1 MQNTE
6 IMTNF
11 AAKITYNQLFLVFM
25 CFYKLDKTKMIRV
38 CLMLLALSISSMALA
53 DNTIAEL
60 QEEIALL
67 QIRSKVNFLSL
78 CVIIC
83 VIMIFFMW
91 GIKERHHKNV
101 MILERK
107 NQAMQR
113 ANKLLQE
120 ARDFAEHESRM
131 KSIYTKNLAH
141 EIRTPLHQMYGFVQL
156 LASDDLAMDE
166 EQRKEVVKVIHD
178 GCEQLKR
185 VVENIDE
192 VSARLDKMET
202 LSDVESV
209 LKI

>member
-1 MQNTE
+1 MLGK
-6 IMTNF
+6 
-11 AAKITYNQLFLVFM
+11 KIKWKRTCLLLCAIGMSV
-25 CFYKLDKTKMIRV
+25 LKTSAI
-38 CLMLLALSISSMALA
+38 
-53 DNTIAEL
+53 TIAEL
-60 QEEIALL
+60 QAENELL

-78 CVIIC
+78 LVIIC
-83 VIMIFFMW
+83 VIIVFFMW
-91 GIKERHHKNV
+91 GMKERHRKHV
-101 MILERK
+101 MLLERK

-113 ANKLLQE
+113 TNDLLKE
-120 ARDFAEHESRM
+120 ARDLAEHESQM
-131 KSIYTKNLAH
+131 KSIYTKNLSH

-192 VSARLDKMET
+192 VSAKLDKLET
-202 LSDVESV
+202 LSEVESV

>member
-1 MQNTE
+1 MHFIN
-6 IMTNF
+6 M
-11 AAKITYNQLFLVFM
+11 KILLSI
-25 CFYKLDKTKMIRV
+25 KTKKLRM
-38 CLMLLALSISSMALA
+38 CMMLLALAISSMTNAA
-53 DNTIAEL
+53 NTIAEL
-60 QEEIALL
+60 QQEIELL
-67 QIRSKVNFLSL
+67 QTRSQVNFLSL

-91 GIKERHHKNV
+91 GMKERHRKHV
-101 MILERK
+101 MLLERK

-113 ANKLLQE
+113 TNDLLKE
-120 ARDFAEHESRM
+120 ARDLAEHESQM

-156 LASDDLAMDE
+156 LASDDVPMDD
-166 EQRKEVVKVIHD
+166 EQRKEVVKAIYD

-192 VSARLDKMET
+192 VSAKLDKLET
-202 LSDVESV
+202 LSEVESV

>member
-1 MQNTE
+1 MYQHFI
-6 IMTNF
+6 IM
-11 AAKITYNQLFLVFM
+11 KILLSI
-25 CFYKLDKTKMIRV
+25 KTKKLRM
-38 CLMLLALSISSMALA
+38 CMMLLALAISSMTNAA
-53 DNTIAEL
+53 NTIAEL
-60 QEEIALL
+60 QQEIELL
-67 QIRSKVNFLSL
+67 QTRSQVNFLSL

-91 GIKERHHKNV
+91 GMKERHRKHV
-101 MILERK
+101 MLLERK

-113 ANKLLQE
+113 TNDLLKE
-120 ARDFAEHESRM
+120 ARDLAEHESQM

-156 LASDDLAMDE
+156 LASDDVPMDD
-166 EQRKEVVKVIHD
+166 EQRKEVLKVIYD

-192 VSARLDKMET
+192 VYVKLDKLET
-202 LSDVESV
+202 LSEVESV

>member
-1 MQNTE
+1 M
-6 IMTNF
+6 
-11 AAKITYNQLFLVFM
+11 KILLSI
-25 CFYKLDKTKMIRV
+25 KTKKLRM
-38 CLMLLALSISSMALA
+38 CMMLLALAISSMTNAA
-53 DNTIAEL
+53 NTIAEL
-60 QEEIALL
+60 QQEIELL
-67 QIRSKVNFLSL
+67 QTRSQVNFLSL

-91 GIKERHHKNV
+91 GMEERHRKHV
-101 MILERK
+101 MLLERK

-113 ANKLLQE
+113 TNDLLKE

>member
-1 MQNTE
+1 MRKKRVFLQQKGKYTKPFIN
-6 IMTNF
+6 M
-11 AAKITYNQLFLVFM
+11 KILLSI
-25 CFYKLDKTKMIRV
+25 KTKTLRM
-38 CLMLLALSISSMALA
+38 CMMLLALAISSMTNAA
-53 DNTIAEL
+53 NTIAEL
-60 QEEIALL
+60 QQEIELL
-67 QIRSKVNFLSL
+67 QTRSQVNFLSL

-91 GIKERHHKNV
+91 GMKERHRKHV
-101 MILERK
+101 MLLERK

-113 ANKLLQE
+113 TNDLLKE
-120 ARDFAEHESRM
+120 ARDLAEHESQM

-156 LASDDLAMDE
+156 LASDDVPMDD
-166 EQRKEVVKVIHD
+166 EQRKDVVKVIYD

-192 VSARLDKMET
+192 VYVKLDKLET
-202 LSDVESV
+202 LSEVESV

>member
-1 MQNTE
+1 M
-6 IMTNF
+6 
-11 AAKITYNQLFLVFM
+11 KILL
-25 CFYKLDKTKMIRV
+25 LIKTKKLRM
-38 CLMLLALSISSMALA
+38 CMMLLALAISSMTNAA
-53 DNTIAEL
+53 NTIAEL
-60 QEEIALL
+60 QQEIELL
-67 QIRSKVNFLSL
+67 QTRSQVNFLSL

-91 GIKERHHKNV
+91 GMKERHRKHV
-101 MILERK
+101 MLLERK

-113 ANKLLQE
+113 TNDLLKE
-120 ARDFAEHESRM
+120 ARDLAEHESQM

-192 VSARLDKMET
+192 VSAKLDKLET
-202 LSDVESV
+202 LSEVESV

>member
-1 MQNTE
+1 M
-6 IMTNF
+6 INF
-11 AAKITYNQLFLVFM
+11 AAKKEIYQHFIKMKILL
-25 CFYKLDKTKMIRV
+25 LIKTKKLRM
-38 CLMLLALSISSMALA
+38 CMMLLALAISSMTNAA
-53 DNTIAEL
+53 NTIAEL
-60 QEEIALL
+60 QQEIELL
-67 QIRSKVNFLSL
+67 QTRSQVNFLSL

-91 GIKERHHKNV
+91 GMKERHRKHV
-101 MILERK
+101 MLLERK

-113 ANKLLQE
+113 TNDLLKE
-120 ARDFAEHESRM
+120 ARDLAEHESQM

-156 LASDDLAMDE
+156 LASDDVPMDD
-166 EQRKEVVKVIHD
+166 EQRKDVVKVIYD

-192 VSARLDKMET
+192 VSAKLDKLET
-202 LSDVESV
+202 LSEVESV

>member
-1 MQNTE
+1 MS
-6 IMTNF
+6 NF
-11 AAKITYNQLFLVFM
+11 AAKKEIYQHFINMKILLSI
-25 CFYKLDKTKMIRV
+25 KTKMPRMCMV
-38 CLMLLALSISSMALA
+38 LLALAISSMTYAS
-53 DNTIAEL
+53 NTIAEL
-60 QEEIALL
+60 QQEIELL

-91 GIKERHHKNV
+91 GMKERHRKHV
-101 MILERK
+101 MLLERK

-113 ANKLLQE
+113 TNELLKE
-120 ARDFAEHESRM
+120 ARDLAEHESQM

-156 LASDDLAMDE
+156 LASDDVPMDD
-166 EQRKEVVKVIHD
+166 EQRKDVVKVIYE

-192 VSARLDKMET
+192 VSAKLDKLET
-202 LSDVESV
+202 LSEVESV

>member
-1 MQNTE
+1 MYQHFI
-6 IMTNF
+6 IM
-11 AAKITYNQLFLVFM
+11 KILLSI
-25 CFYKLDKTKMIRV
+25 KTKKLRM
-38 CLMLLALSISSMALA
+38 CMMLLALAMSSMTNAA
-53 DNTIAEL
+53 NTIAEL
-60 QEEIALL
+60 QQEIELL
-67 QIRSKVNFLSL
+67 QTRSQVNFLSL

-91 GIKERHHKNV
+91 GMKERHRKHV
-101 MILERK
+101 MLLERK

-113 ANKLLQE
+113 TNDLLKE
-120 ARDFAEHESRM
+120 ARDLAEHESQM

-156 LASDDLAMDE
+156 LASDDVPMDD
-166 EQRKEVVKVIHD
+166 EQRKEVVKAIYD

-192 VSARLDKMET
+192 VSAKLDKLET
-202 LSDVESV
+202 LSEVESV

>member
-1 MQNTE
+1 MYQHFIN
-6 IMTNF
+6 M
-11 AAKITYNQLFLVFM
+11 KILLSI
-25 CFYKLDKTKMIRV
+25 KTKKLRM
-38 CLMLLALSISSMALA
+38 CMMLLALAISSMTNAA
-53 DNTIAEL
+53 NTIAEL
-60 QEEIALL
+60 QQEIELL
-67 QIRSKVNFLSL
+67 QTRSQVNFLSL

-91 GIKERHHKNV
+91 GMKERHRKHV
-101 MILERK
+101 MLLERK

-113 ANKLLQE
+113 TNDLLKE
-120 ARDFAEHESRM
+120 ARDLAEHESQM

-156 LASDDLAMDE
+156 LASDDVPMDD
-166 EQRKEVVKVIHD
+166 EQRKDVVKVIYD

-192 VSARLDKMET
+192 VSAKLDKLET
-202 LSDVESV
+202 LSEVESV

>member
-1 MQNTE
+1 MYQHFINMKILLSINT
-6 IMTNF
+6 
-11 AAKITYNQLFLVFM
+11 KKLRM
-25 CFYKLDKTKMIRV
+25 CM
-38 CLMLLALSISSMALA
+38 MLLALAISSMTNAA
-53 DNTIAEL
+53 NTIAEL
-60 QEEIALL
+60 QQEIELL
-67 QIRSKVNFLSL
+67 QTRSQVNFLSL

-91 GIKERHHKNV
+91 GMKERHRKHV
-101 MILERK
+101 MLLERK

-113 ANKLLQE
+113 TNDLLKE
-120 ARDFAEHESRM
+120 ARDLAEHESQM

-156 LASDDLAMDE
+156 LASDDVPMDD
-166 EQRKEVVKVIHD
+166 EQCKDVVKVIYD

-192 VSARLDKMET
+192 VSAKLDKLET
-202 LSDVESV
+202 LSEVESV

>member
-1 MQNTE
+1 MRKKRVFLQQKGKYTKPFIN
-6 IMTNF
+6 M
-11 AAKITYNQLFLVFM
+11 KILLSI
-25 CFYKLDKTKMIRV
+25 KTKRLRM
-38 CLMLLALSISSMALA
+38 CMMLLALAISSMTNAA
-53 DNTIAEL
+53 NTIAEL
-60 QEEIALL
+60 QQEIELL
-67 QIRSKVNFLSL
+67 QTRSQVNFLSL

-91 GIKERHHKNV
+91 GMKERHRKHV
-101 MILERK
+101 MLLERK

-113 ANKLLQE
+113 TNDLLKE
-120 ARDFAEHESRM
+120 ARDLAEHESQM

-156 LASDDLAMDE
+156 LASDDVPMDD
-166 EQRKEVVKVIHD
+166 EQRKDVVKVIYD

-192 VSARLDKMET
+192 VYVKLDKLET
-202 LSDVESV
+202 LSEVESV